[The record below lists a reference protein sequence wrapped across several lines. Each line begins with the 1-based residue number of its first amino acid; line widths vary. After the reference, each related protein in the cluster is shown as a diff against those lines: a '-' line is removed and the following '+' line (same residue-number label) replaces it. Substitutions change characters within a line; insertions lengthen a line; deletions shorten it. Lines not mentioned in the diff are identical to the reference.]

1 LLVDRSHNISINLAT
16 ADGLHHCEMFEV
28 VVSLEQGVAS
38 EELDKNA
45 SYTPNVARETTEEWY
60 SSLNVADPKSI
71 RRISGSRRT
80 LRCRAVR
87 LTVVDDD
94 GTVLLYV
101 KVW

>member
-45 SYTPNVARETTEEWY
+45 SYTPNVARETPTKVQDNLWC
-60 SSLNVADPKSI
+60 SVVT
-71 RRISGSRRT
+71 SRYYRGVV
-80 LRCRAVR
+80 LVVECR
-87 LTVVDDD
+87 
-94 GTVLLYV
+94 
-101 KVW
+101 